1 VRPRRSNYVYGSSKA
16 GLDAFAR
23 GMADAVVDRGVE
35 VLVVRPGFVRSS
47 MTEGLEP
54 APFATDPATVA
65 AAVVDRLARPG
76 GGVLWVPRILG
87 PLFGVLSVLPTRW
100 WRRIAG
106 DR

>member
-1 VRPRRSNYVYGSSKA
+1 
-16 GLDAFAR
+16 
-23 GMADAVVDRGVE
+23 M
-35 VLVVRPGFVRSS
+35 LVVRPGFVRSS

-65 AAVVDRLARPG
+65 AGVVRAVQRGRS
-76 GGVLWVPRILG
+76 GVVWVPPLLG
-87 PLFGVLSVLPTRW
+87 PLFAVLANVPSPL